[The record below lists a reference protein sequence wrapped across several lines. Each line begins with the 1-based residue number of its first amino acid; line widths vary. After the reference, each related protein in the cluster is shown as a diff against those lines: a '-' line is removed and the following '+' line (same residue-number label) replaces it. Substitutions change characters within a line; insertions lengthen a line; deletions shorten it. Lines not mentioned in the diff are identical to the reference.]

1 MSFALSLIAAAF
13 YSVSSAMLSRTLK
26 GRSALA
32 ASAGVPVAGAEPP
45 IGDDKLH
52 RLTLIFAS
60 VAMLIHGWVVIHQT
74 GLPHRLYL
82 PLFTSIAATTLT
94 IVLFH
99 IFLCLRKP
107 ADYLGLAVYPGAAIS
122 LIASQAS
129 GGGTPIDGQAIQIHV
144 LLSLVAYGILSL
156 AAAQA
161 VLVAIQRHYLATH
174 KPGGFIRALPP
185 LDTTESLLFSLLG
198 TGFVMLSAALIS
210 GFMFLDNMFAQQLVH
225 KTVLSCVGWAIFGVL
240 LYGRWQFGWR
250 GKKAV
255 HWTLGGF
262 AVLVLA
268 YFGTKI
274 ALEVLI
280 D

>member
-26 GRSALA
+26 RRSASA
-32 ASAGVPVAGAEPP
+32 ANKSLPVLGAVAPS
-45 IGDDKLH
+45 DDNKMH
-52 RLTLIFAS
+52 RMSLVLAS
-60 VAMLIHGWVVIHQT
+60 VAMLIHGWLVIHQT
-74 GLPHRLYL
+74 GLPHDLSL
-82 PLFTSIAATTLT
+82 PLFTAIAATSLT

-198 TGFVMLSAALIS
+198 IGFVMLSAALVS

-225 KTVLSCVGWAIFGVL
+225 KTILSCVGWGIFGIL

-255 HWTLGGF
+255 HWTLAGF

-274 ALEVLI
+274 VLEVLLG
-280 D
+280 

>member
-13 YSVSSAMLSRTLK
+13 YSVSSAMLSHTLK

-32 ASAGVPVAGAEPP
+32 ANNSLAATAAAPSPH
-45 IGDDKLH
+45 DDRMF
-52 RLTLIFAS
+52 RLTLMFAS

-74 GLPHRLYL
+74 GLPNGLHL

-107 ADYLGLAVYPGAAIS
+107 ADYLGLAVFPIAAIS

-129 GGGTPIDGQAIQIHV
+129 GGGTPIDGHAIQIHV
-144 LLSLVAYGILSL
+144 LLSLVAYGVLSL

-174 KPGGFIRALPP
+174 KPGGFMRALPP

-198 TGFVMLSAALIS
+198 IGFVMLSAALVS
-210 GFMFLDNMFAQQLVH
+210 GFVFLEDMFAQHLVH
-225 KTVLSCVGWAIFGVL
+225 KTILSCVGWAIFGVL
-240 LYGRWQFGWR
+240 LFGRWKFGWR

-255 HWTLGGF
+255 QWTLGGF
-262 AVLVLA
+262 TVLLLA

-274 ALEVLI
+274 VVEVLI
-280 D
+280 Y